1 METVI
6 LAIHIVIVVA
16 LVLVILVQRTSSD
29 GLSGLG
35 GGSSQGAI
43 FSARGSANFLTRAT
57 SFLATGFIATSLI
70 LAYLNSHRD
79 GGTSIADKIA
89 AEQKGKPA
97 VVAPA
102 APAAKPN
109 AAAPVAAKPA
119 EPAKPAA
126 PAVPLAQ

>member
-1 METVI
+1 METI
-6 LAIHIVIVVA
+6 LLAIHIIFVVS
-16 LVLVILVQRTSSD
+16 LVLIILVQRTSSD

-57 SFLATGFIATSLI
+57 AILATGFICTSLA
-70 LAYLNSHRD
+70 LAYIASHRD

-89 AEQKGKPA
+89 AEQKLQKPA
-97 VVAPA
+97 VKTEVAPT
-102 APAAKPN
+102 APAKKE
-109 AAAPVAAKPA
+109 AA
-119 EPAKPAA
+119 PAA

>member
-6 LAIHIVIVVA
+6 LAIHIILVVS

-35 GGSSQGAI
+35 GGSSAGAI

-57 SFLATGFIATSLI
+57 AILATGFICTSLA
-70 LAYLNSHRD
+70 LAYLASHRE
-79 GGTSIADKIA
+79 GGSIADKIA
-89 AEQKGKPA
+89 AEQKANKT
-97 VVAPA
+97 VTAPLKADAA
-102 APAAKPN
+102 APAKNPTDS
-109 AAAPVAAKPA
+109 
-119 EPAKPAA
+119 A